1 MSLEHERKS
10 LCTVV
15 ADSVAGKA
23 ETLERTVTR
32 VQRARHRLGSRAANS
47 IVRQI
52 DFKELASSGQASP
65 RTLRHEPPLKG
76 LVVYILMWQRQH
88 AVGRSSNRRGALS
101 RNKPCS
107 KRLPESMHVSMAA
120 QGVR

>member
-65 RTLRHEPPLKG
+65 RTLRHEPSLKG

-88 AVGRSSNRRGALS
+88 AVGRSSNRRGAFQQLGRQRMCHRS
-101 RNKPCS
+101 S
-107 KRLPESMHVSMAA
+107 LA
-120 QGVR
+120 